1 MAKDNAITMP
11 ATESPQQA
19 KMDALVGYL
28 LMIGVA
34 LSMTL
39 IVAGMLWQ
47 FFRTGRF
54 LVERPLAG
62 MNLFEFV
69 VDEVRL
75 VVHGEFHPRNLV
87 DAGIVVLM
95 FTPYL
100 RVVASMFYFIF
111 ALKNWKYSLFTAV
124 VLGILTFSL
133 FLR

>member
-1 MAKDNAITMP
+1 MSERQIISTP
-11 ATESPQQA
+11 APKQA
-19 KMDALVGYL
+19 KSDAMDALVGYL
-28 LMIGVA
+28 LLGGVG

-39 IVAGMLWQ
+39 IVAGMVWQ
-47 FFRTGRF
+47 YFRTGRF

-75 VVHGEFHPRNLV
+75 MAHGEFRPRNLV
-87 DAGIVVLM
+87 DAGLVALM
-95 FTPYL
+95 FTPYV
-100 RVVASMFYFIF
+100 RVLASMFYFIF
-111 ALKNWKYSLFTAV
+111 ALKNWKYSVFTAI

>member
-1 MAKDNAITMP
+1 MKRDVQT
-11 ATESPQQA
+11 TERSAREAQ
-19 KMDALVGYL
+19 MDSLVGYML
-28 LMIGVA
+28 LGGVVSSMI
-34 LSMTL
+34 L

-47 FFRTGRF
+47 YFRTGRF

-75 VVHGEFHPRNLV
+75 VVHGEFRPRNLV

-95 FTPYL
+95 FTPYG

-111 ALKNWKYSLFTAV
+111 GLKNWKYSVFTAI
-124 VLGILTFSL
+124 VLAILTCSL